1 MFAGHAAREGKGGSK
16 CWARVLER
24 ARERVEGKDIQRWKP
39 KGTDRGD
46 LARVFE

>member
-1 MFAGHAAREGKGGSK
+1 MQREKGRKGQSAGL
-16 CWARVLER
+16 WVLER